1 MTLLGFAIVIAALAQ
16 IPPPR
21 VPKPPHIEPILYYD
35 SGALRYRPQ
44 NQPNLDATLNYI
56 RTGVPTRVL
65 ITSRTDTV
73 GSAAANLAL
82 SRRRAQIIADIL
94 VREGVDPAIIQI
106 NAVGESALARPTDDG
121 VDEPLNRLIWIAV
134 NF

>member
-1 MTLLGFAIVIAALAQ
+1 MLDIAILIAALTQ
-16 IPPPR
+16 TPPP
-21 VPKPPHIEPILYYD
+21 KPATPPIFEPILYYD
-35 SGALRYRPQ
+35 SGALRHRPQ

-73 GSAAANLAL
+73 GPAAANIAL
-82 SRRRAQIIADIL
+82 SQRRAQIIADIL

-106 NAVGESALARPTDDG
+106 DAVGESALARPTEDG